1 MAFTKQQRIEIHAK
15 FGGKCAYCGADI
27 QLKDMQV
34 DHIIPQRN
42 FERHVHDKS
51 SKVPEFL
58 RTLSIFDVDNINNL
72 HPACRTCNKWK
83 DTFDLETFRNE
94 LSKQTERL
102 NLYSANYR
110 IAKMYN
116 QIIETKEKIVF
127 FFEK

>member
-1 MAFTKQQRIEIHAK
+1 MAFSKQQRIEIHTK
-15 FGGKCAYCGADI
+15 FGGKCAYCGKEI
-27 QLKDMQV
+27 ELKDMQV

-42 FERHVHDKS
+42 FVQHVQNKFRI
-51 SKVPEFL
+51 PIFL
-58 RTLSIFDVDNINNL
+58 SHLTEKDMNHPDNL
-72 HPACRTCNKWK
+72 HPTCRTCNKWK

-102 NLYSANYR
+102 NLYSSNYR

>member
-1 MAFTKQQRIEIHAK
+1 
-15 FGGKCAYCGADI
+15 
-27 QLKDMQV
+27 MQV
-34 DHIIPQRN
+34 DHIIPKEMFRQGYCGV
-42 FERHVHDKS
+42 FKT
-51 SKVPEFL
+51 PYFL
-58 RTLSIFDVDNINNL
+58 SHLTILDMNHRDNL
-72 HPACRTCNKWK
+72 HPSCRTCNKWK
-83 DTFDLETFRNE
+83 SANDLEFFRNE